1 MACRHQKKGRYSP
14 QTAVSTC
21 FRRVTENLAKGPRSD
36 GIGPVVGWCWCFRSR
51 GDMSGLRVFWLS
63 PPLDGKGNS
72 GNNRH
77 HCDDKDR
84 VKRPRRTWRHDLV
97 REAVRGHACAFAER
111 SVLCSFELHS
121 TDRIA
126 VATHPVRLRT
136 RTVPLLFCRPSW
148 PGLEDRTAGP
158 DLRRPLRRSSRHRV
172 HERRSPPRSAP
183 QHHPRGRRRRP
194 SKCPRARLE
203 IDVRRN
209 SDVQRGLHVHRRK
222 SVICRSRHLSSG
234 CCSDSVHR

>member
-1 MACRHQKKGRYSP
+1 
-14 QTAVSTC
+14 
-21 FRRVTENLAKGPRSD
+21 
-36 GIGPVVGWCWCFRSR
+36 
-51 GDMSGLRVFWLS
+51 MSGLRVFWLS

-126 VATHPVRLRT
+126 VATHPVRAQN
-136 RTVPLLFCRPSW
+136 
-148 PGLEDRTAGP
+148 EN
-158 DLRRPLRRSSRHRV
+158 
-172 HERRSPPRSAP
+172 RSAFCFADRRGQVSKIGRP
-183 QHHPRGRRRRP
+183 ARICVDYYDAQVDTTFTSVGHHRGQPRNIIRGGGDAVRRNVREHVV
-194 SKCPRARLE
+194 E

>member
-1 MACRHQKKGRYSP
+1 MACRHQKGRYSP

-136 RTVPLLFCRPSW
+136 RTVPPSVLPTVVARSRRSDGRPGFASTTTTLKST
-148 PGLEDRTAGP
+148 PRSRASVTTAVSPATSSEGAETP
-158 DLRRPLRRSSRHRV
+158 SVEMSASTSRDRRPTEQRRATGTSRAQAQKRD
-172 HERRSPPRSAP
+172 
-183 QHHPRGRRRRP
+183 
-194 SKCPRARLE
+194 L
-203 IDVRRN
+203 
-209 SDVQRGLHVHRRK
+209 
-222 SVICRSRHLSSG
+222 
-234 CCSDSVHR
+234 